1 MIGPALA
8 FIVLAGVYILWSLR
22 PIKPPSPRVAE
33 IREDLETPTRGLS
46 RFRPT
51 SLSEWVFVIFFGVC
65 VITLGGMVVTA
76 LMGGGG
82 SDVCAEWERS
92 ARLC

>member
-1 MIGPALA
+1 M
-8 FIVLAGVYILWSLR
+8 
-22 PIKPPSPRVAE
+22 
-33 IREDLETPTRGLS
+33 GLS

-76 LMGGGG
+76 LMGGSGG
-82 SDVCAEWERS
+82 GCAGWERA